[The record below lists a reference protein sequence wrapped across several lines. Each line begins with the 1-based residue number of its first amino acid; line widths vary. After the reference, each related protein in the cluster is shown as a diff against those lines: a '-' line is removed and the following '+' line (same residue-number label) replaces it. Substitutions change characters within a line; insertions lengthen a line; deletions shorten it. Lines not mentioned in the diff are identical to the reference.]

1 MEQRKF
7 ENKNRYIISLIIG
20 TLVFLLIFAI
30 SYSISYFELQRVSN
44 LQTGVGYDIFEDK
57 LDYSFFNINI
67 CGTESFEKVS
77 QDLGFQG
84 RIIDDLERKFG
95 KQDEDVLF
103 RKQFYSLIELE
114 HFEFVKTYNAKC
126 GNKIDTILFFYSNN
140 ASQIEDSEE
149 AGRILG
155 VAASRNEN
163 LIIYSFDVDL
173 DSDLVDK
180 LEKKYNITGSP
191 VAVINEKAK
200 IELPANIQEIE
211 KHLG

>member
-7 ENKNRYIISLIIG
+7 ESKNRYLISLVIG
-20 TLVFLLIFAI
+20 TLVFLLVFAI
-30 SYSISYFELQRVSN
+30 SYSVSYFELQRVSN
-44 LQTGVGYDIFEDK
+44 LQVGVGYDIFKDK
-57 LDYSFFNINI
+57 LDYSFFKENI

-95 KQDEDVLF
+95 KQDEDVLL

-114 HFEFVKTYNAKC
+114 HFEFVKTYNEKC

-140 ASQIEDSEE
+140 ASEIEDSEE

-155 VAASRNEN
+155 VVSSRNDN
-163 LIIYSFDVDL
+163 LIIYSFDIDL

-180 LEKKYNITGSP
+180 LEKNYNITDPP

-211 KHLG
+211 RHLR